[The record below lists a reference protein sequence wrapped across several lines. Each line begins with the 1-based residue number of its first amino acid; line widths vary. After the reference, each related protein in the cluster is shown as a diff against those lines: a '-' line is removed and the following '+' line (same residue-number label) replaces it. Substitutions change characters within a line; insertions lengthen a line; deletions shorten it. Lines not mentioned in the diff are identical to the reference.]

1 MNLSANASVRR
12 REEALLIR
20 ARLEQI
26 DSKLNHALK
35 EVGATA
41 PAFPTEADI
50 EAVGKLLVTGHMRL
64 PRYAMVTV
72 TTEVTETRDRVFGNS
87 TILTHL
93 CDQVCAHQ
101 LQPMSVQAA
110 IEAGLLVKLGSN
122 WMFSEATYRNLV
134 PPDPRL
140 LT

>member
-1 MNLSANASVRR
+1 MIHSGNATTQR
-12 REEALLIR
+12 REE
-20 ARLEQI
+20 RLRRERLQEI
-26 DSKLNHALK
+26 DAKLSRMVS

-41 PAFPTEADI
+41 PAFPTDADI
-50 EAVGKLLVTGHMRL
+50 EEVGKLLVEGRLRL
-64 PRYAMVTV
+64 PRYATVTV
-72 TTEVTETRDRVFGNS
+72 TTEIHAVRDKIFGTS
-87 TILTHL
+87 EIYHHL

-110 IEAGLLVKLGSN
+110 IEAGLLVNLGSR
-122 WMFSEATYRNLV
+122 WLWSDTAYKRLV